1 METNLQKYFAFLK
14 TVECG
19 SFSQAAELLHYSQS
33 GISRM
38 IGSLEKEWGVVL
50 LERGK
55 RGIRLTSEGTR
66 LLPHI
71 RDVCLEQEKL
81 TAEIDSLHGLQ
92 SGLLRIGAFASVAT
106 HWLPG
111 IIKSFQKKYPNIS
124 YELLVGNYTDVE
136 NWLQEGRVD
145 CGFLR
150 LPTRPELKTIF
161 LKRDELVAILPE
173 GHRLASYDRLPLK
186 EICQE
191 PFVLVEQGE
200 SSEILELFER
210 QHLMPQIH
218 FRAWDDYS
226 IMAMVENEL
235 GVSILPQLIL
245 ERCPYR
251 ILVKGLDQPAYRDVA
266 IALRDQEHTTAAIRK
281 FLEHLQLQIHR
292 I

>member
-218 FRAWDDYS
+218 FRAWDDYT
-226 IMAMVENEL
+226 IMAMAESEL
-235 GVSILPQLIL
+235 GVSILPKLIL

-251 ILVKGLDQPAYRDVA
+251 IAIKSLDGPAYRDLA
-266 IALRDQEHTTAAIRK
+266 IAFKEGAHISAAVKK
-281 FLEHLQLQIHR
+281 FLEHLQNVLQE
-292 I
+292 